1 MDNRPRDYA
10 HKIVPR
16 VAEFVNAEL
25 EREGCPEEFKVQ
37 AKTMIY
43 SSLHIRFE
51 QKKAKSEQS

>member
-1 MDNRPRDYA
+1 MTESPRDYA

-25 EREGCPEEFKVQ
+25 EREGCPEEFRMQ

-51 QKKAKSEQS
+51 QNKAKSEQ